1 MRIIAKSIERGG
13 KLVGKIKL
21 LDAIGDYGASAR
33 DVRAQLDRLRGEGA
47 SDLLVSLDSP
57 GGDAFAGLAI
67 HDAIRGW
74 SGGKRIVSICGLAA
88 SSASVIAMAGDE
100 IELTP
105 HSMVMIHEPK
115 AVVGGLFGAMLDVRA
130 LRKVEA
136 KLEVCRSTMADVYA
150 KRTGKPVEEIEKLME
165 EEKWYSAKDAVAAGF
180 ATRVVEEED
189 DEGDE
194 DEDLESADR
203 IRMVAKVA
211 WEHAPEA
218 ARALLERARKPAPRA
233 STSSSQAVIACDVRD
248 YQIR

>member
-1 MRIIAKSIERGG
+1 MKVIAKAIERGG
-13 KLVGKIKL
+13 RLVGKIKL

-33 DVRAQLDRLRGEGA
+33 DVRSSLERLRAEGA
-47 SDLLVSLDSP
+47 GDLLISLDSP

-67 HDAIRGW
+67 HDAIRSWG
-74 SGGKRIVSICGLAA
+74 GGKRIVSVCGLAA

-105 HSMVMIHEPK
+105 HSMMMVHEPK
-115 AVVGGLFGAMLDVRA
+115 AVVGGLFGAMLDVKA

-150 KRTGKPVEEIEKLME
+150 KRTGKPVEEIAKLME
-165 EEKWYSAKDAVAAGF
+165 EEKWFSAKDAVAAGF
-180 ATRVVEEED
+180 ATKVVEED
-189 DEGDE
+189 DEEDE
-194 DEDLESADR
+194 DDEDLESADR

-218 ARALLERARKPAPRA
+218 AKALLERARSTKAPRA
-233 STSSSQAVIACDVRD
+233 AAAVVACDVRD